1 MFLLHLRLEGVGAS
15 IGAGDRGRVGGARV
29 GDGGDRA
36 GGEGRKGVGGG
47 ARGGGGGGGGARH
60 GGPLHLIMIGKR
72 KRKRGWM
79 QQLRIQ
85 QIGPLRSDKGILSP
99 ICTIFVF
106 VLFSYGQ

>member
-1 MFLLHLRLEGVGAS
+1 M
-15 IGAGDRGRVGGARV
+15 GAGDGGRVGG
-29 GDGGDRA
+29 
-36 GGEGRKGVGGG
+36 EGRRG
-47 ARGGGGGGGGARH
+47 ARGGGGGARH

-106 VLFSYGQ
+106 VLFSCGQWTRFCIFVF